1 MAKTSRRVT
10 WSNAL
15 LLTTWVSSLPGV
27 RGEVIRY
34 AGVIGPKGECAA
46 RLKSYPRSH
55 VFAGTTGSDNIVAFK
70 TQRYHPQSL
79 FVQGPGAGPDAHQ
92 AEYLQICLGLLLTW
106 EDRAWRKLTL
116 LQGVALCWP
125 KP

>member
-1 MAKTSRRVT
+1 MV
-10 WSNAL
+10 
-15 LLTTWVSSLPGV
+15 LTTWVSSLPGV

-79 FVQGPGAGPDAHQ
+79 FVQGPGAGPDVIPGGVFAN
-92 AEYLQICLGLLLTW
+92 LLGLASYLGGPSL
-106 EDRAWRKLTL
+106 A
-116 LQGVALCWP
+116 
-125 KP
+125 